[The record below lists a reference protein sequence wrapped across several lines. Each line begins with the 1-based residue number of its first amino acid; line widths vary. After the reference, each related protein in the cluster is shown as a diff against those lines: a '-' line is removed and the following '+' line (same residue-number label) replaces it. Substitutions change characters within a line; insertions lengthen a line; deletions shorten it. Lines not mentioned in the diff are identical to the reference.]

1 MEMYN
6 PIRLLKEA
14 FDAHGLKYLFFEKEQ
29 IQSIHVPFGINNG
42 PFVDVRYISLNRG
55 NDISVRIMNLA
66 NKVPQE
72 KRIKVL
78 EAINILNNKYRFLK
92 FNMDP
97 ENNIHVEYDLPV
109 NTGDDSLGEMAFE
122 VFIRTMQILNDGYIL
137 IAQALYS
144 NDVDPLL
151 AANSDSEGKD
161 LFKLLKDSHDE
172 INIKISKAASTENRE
187 N

>member
-6 PIRLLKEA
+6 PIRLLTES
-14 FDAHGLKYLFFEKEQ
+14 FDAHGLKYQVFEREQ
-29 IQSIHVPFGINNG
+29 IQDIHVPFGINNG

-97 ENNIHVEYDLPV
+97 ENNVHVEYDLPV
-109 NTGDDSLGEMAFE
+109 STGDDSLGEMAFE

-137 IAQALYS
+137 IAKALYS
-144 NDVDPLL
+144 NDDDSLS
-151 AANSDSEGKD
+151 AAKTDSGAKD
-161 LFKLLKDSHDE
+161 LLKLLKDNHDE
-172 INIKISKAASTENRE
+172 INIKISKAASEENQE